1 MKKEKKPE
9 KVYIGGQAVMEGVM
23 MKAPDRMAIAVRR
36 VSDHKIETFTEPIE
50 PAAKKNKI
58 LGWPLI
64 RGVVAFINA
73 LTGGMTTITRSAEM
87 MGDESLQE
95 EPSKFEKWLSRVTGR
110 STDDIMMV
118 CAVLLA
124 IVLAVGLFFVL
135 PSLAGSGLSLLLPGQ
150 TLAVNL
156 LEGLVRI
163 IIFLSYILLVSRM
176 KEIKRVFMYHGAEHK
191 TVYCNENDE
200 ELTVEN
206 CRKYPVMHPRC
217 GTAFLLIVMVISI
230 LVTSVA
236 SVFGLDGNVFTRILV
251 RIILLPIVAGLSYE
265 LLQWTGRNDNWL
277 TRILRWPGMQL
288 QRLTALQPTD
298 DMIEVA
304 IVAMKLAKGEEWH
317 DEADEQ
323 PEEPA
328 GEQTEEPVEESTE
341 ETVEETGAYDPETDE
356 NPDEAKG

>member
-1 MKKEKKPE
+1 M
-9 KVYIGGQAVMEGVM
+9 YIGGQAVMEGVM

-163 IIFLSYILLVSRM
+163 IIFLAYILLVSRM